1 MKETMDKLNNRK
13 EENTETVAP
22 RILVIDDEEIIRN
35 LLTDV
40 LSDAGHEVIALASPE
55 EAMEKVKEMP
65 FEVVI
70 TDLKMPGMDGIE
82 VLRKIKKVDSDI
94 SVIVV
99 TGYSTVETAVDAMR
113 EGAYDYINKPFNA
126 EEIKIVVS
134 KAIERRVLVKGVR
147 EKEYYKELSITDG
160 LTQLYNH
167 RYFYEL
173 LTREIVR
180 AKRYPQSISLLM
192 IDIDNFKIY
201 NDAHG
206 HLAGDKV
213 LRKVATVLRGA
224 VRAADFVARYGGEEF
239 GIILPETD
247 KKGASVSARCLRKVI
262 EETKFDGEEVLPQ
275 GYLTISIG
283 VATYPEDAK
292 SREELIQK
300 ADEAMYESKH
310 QGKNTVCFFNRE
322 FNDRREG

>member
-1 MKETMDKLNNRK
+1 MCS
-13 EENTETVAP
+13 
-22 RILVIDDEEIIRN
+22 
-35 LLTDV
+35 
-40 LSDAGHEVIALASPE
+40 SDL
-55 EAMEKVKEMP
+55 
-65 FEVVI
+65 
-70 TDLKMPGMDGIE
+70 
-82 VLRKIKKVDSDI
+82 LRKIKKVDSDI

-224 VRAADFVARYGGEEF
+224 VRAADFVA
-239 GIILPETD
+239 
-247 KKGASVSARCLRKVI
+247 
-262 EETKFDGEEVLPQ
+262 
-275 GYLTISIG
+275 
-283 VATYPEDAK
+283 
-292 SREELIQK
+292 
-300 ADEAMYESKH
+300 
-310 QGKNTVCFFNRE
+310 
-322 FNDRREG
+322 